1 MCVGGSVC
9 VGVEV
14 RVCVGGSV
22 CVCVWR
28 CVSLYTQL
36 KN

>member
-1 MCVGGSVC
+1 MCGSVC

-22 CVCVWR
+22 CVCVEVR
-28 CVSLYTQL
+28 VTVHTIEELT
-36 KN
+36 